1 MTVEAAGGTQ
11 TSSTGQGEI
20 TLATLTTAG
29 VYTLATDLSAMALGD
44 QITLR
49 IKLKVRSASSSL
61 VFDSAVYTHTQSG
74 APVILSAPVPVPH
87 EAVFTLEQNSGAA
100 TIDTIWAAYRS

>member
-11 TSSTGQGEI
+11 TSSVTQGEI
-20 TLATLTTAG
+20 PLATLTVAG
-29 VYTLATDLSAMALGD
+29 VYTLAPDLSAMALGD
-44 QITLR
+44 QLTLR

-87 EAVFTLEQNSGAA
+87 EVIFTIEQNSGAA
-100 TIDTIWAAYRS
+100 LIDTIWAAYRS